1 MDEEEKEEDEKE
13 DNEEKDE
20 KDKDEKE
27 DKDPGQTGSI
37 WLKQQTDLSRAW
49 GILIQ
54 M

>member
-1 MDEEEKEEDEKE
+1 MDEEEKEE
-13 DNEEKDE
+13 
-20 KDKDEKE
+20 DEKE

-49 GILIQ
+49 GIPIQ